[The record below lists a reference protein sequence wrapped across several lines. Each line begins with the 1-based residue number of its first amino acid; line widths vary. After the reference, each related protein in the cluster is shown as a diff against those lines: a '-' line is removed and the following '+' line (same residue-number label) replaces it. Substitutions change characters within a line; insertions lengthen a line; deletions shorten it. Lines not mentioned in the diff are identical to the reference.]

1 MYYFV
6 YNILEQ
12 FDLFTF
18 SYLDMLRFAGLV
30 VLYFVLLSMVLFFD
44 YRLGNVIILTFIA
57 CIGFYFNTAN
67 FISCVIFVIGMYY
80 YFECTSLYLSVGYL
94 YVFVASDFFIGQM
107 QLHLG
112 GRLNTYYF
120 FL

>member
-44 YRLGNVIILTFIA
+44 YRLGNVIILTLAIH
-57 CIGFYFNTAN
+57 T
-67 FISCVIFVIGMYY
+67 
-80 YFECTSLYLSVGYL
+80 
-94 YVFVASDFFIGQM
+94 
-107 QLHLG
+107 
-112 GRLNTYYF
+112 
-120 FL
+120 